1 MKNKFLNG
9 RFYRCK
15 KLVLVILVIVTLVSG
30 IYFLWWNK
38 TKTISA
44 NKYFDSYVNSWKK
57 KDFALMYNMI
67 DAESRKKISEADFVQ
82 RYKNIYSGIEL
93 KEIDVKIKDSEKK
106 KYDSSIESVKFEVIM
121 DTIAGKLTFDNTGE
135 LIKDSKNKTWKI
147 LWSSKMIFPELE
159 NEDKIRVATLYAKRG
174 EIKDKND
181 KSLALDGTV
190 AEIDI
195 IPEKLGNDAAKSKGN
210 VSKILQV
217 SLEDIN
223 KKLSATY
230 VKPDM
235 FIPIKTIS
243 EDETEKI
250 SALLEIPGVMV
261 NEKKARVYPLK
272 EKAAHLIGYIQ
283 AISAEEIEK
292 NKEEGYRKDDII
304 GKTGLEKIYEKT
316 LRGKNGY
323 EIYVVDKNNKKKKS
337 LISKA
342 VQNGEDLKLTIDAD
356 MQSLLYDELSKDAGT
371 SVAMNP
377 KTGEVLALVS
387 TPSYDPNNFVMG
399 MSQDLWK
406 SLNEDKKKPLYNRFQ
421 SNLCPGSVF
430 KPVIAAIGLKT
441 KKIDAE
447 ISKNILGLRWQKD
460 KSFGNY
466 FVTRVVDYGQPSDL
480 RNAFI
485 HSDNIYFAQA
495 ALDIGKDT
503 LQAELKEFGLG
514 EKIPFE
520 YGLSKSQFDA
530 DGDIKGEVQLADSGY
545 GQGEVLINPLH
556 LAAIYSSFVNKGS
569 MIKPYI
575 KYNGTAKSE
584 MWKSNVFTEEV
595 ASTILKDLTQVVEN
609 PRGTGHQAYIKG
621 LSLAGKTGTAE
632 IKLSQDDVN
641 GTELGWFAAVNTD
654 SPDLLVIAM
663 AEDVKERGGSHY
675 VVPMVRK
682 VFEKFHPVK

>member
-15 KLVLVILVIVTLVSG
+15 KLVLVILVIITLVAG
-30 IYFLWWNK
+30 IFFLWWNK

-44 NKYFDSYVNSWKK
+44 QESFSSYVNAWKK
-57 KDFALMYNMI
+57 KDFTLMYNMI
-67 DAESRKKISEADFVQ
+67 DEESRKKISEADFVQ

-106 KYDSSIESVKFEVIM
+106 KYDLSIESIKFEVIM
-121 DTIAGKLTFDNTGE
+121 DTIAGKLNFDNTGE
-135 LIKDSKNKTWKI
+135 LIKDSKNKAWKI

-181 KSLALDGTV
+181 KFLALDGTAV
-190 AEIDI
+190 EIGI
-195 IPEKLGNDAAKSKGN
+195 IPGKLGNDADKSKGN
-210 VSKILQV
+210 LSKILQV

-243 EDETEKI
+243 EGETEKI
-250 SALLEIPGVMV
+250 SMLLEIPGVMV

-272 EKAAHLIGYIQ
+272 EKAAHLVGYIQ

-399 MSQDLWK
+399 MSQDLWN

-430 KPVIAAIGLKT
+430 KPVTAAIGLKT

-447 ISKNILGLRWQKD
+447 ISKNISGLRWQKD

-485 HSDNIYFAQA
+485 HSDNIYFAQV

-503 LQAELKEFGLG
+503 FQAELKEFGLG

-520 YGLSKSQFDA
+520 YGMSESQFDA
-530 DGDIKGEVQLADSGY
+530 DGYIKGEVQLADSGY

-575 KYNGTAKSE
+575 KYSGTANSE
-584 MWKSNVFTEEV
+584 MWKTNVFSEEV